1 MNDLSLF
8 YRELVLAWEKFSVC
22 KNLTGSQI
30 STQSLWNNK
39 FIHSKFK
46 SLYDDSLVSKGIIYV
61 SNLFDKKGELK
72 NWETVSQEFNL
83 NPVHFLK
90 WYGVLKSI
98 PSSWEKALRSHSV
111 EESMISEESQCG
123 IEANRKF
130 IPINCV
136 TAKLVYNLCI
146 SHKFSPPTS
155 KKLLSTKFNIEDQ
168 KTWSSVYLL
177 PASTTLD
184 TKIRMFQYKILNNI
198 LYLNQRLY
206 HMKLADSP
214 LCSLCKREF
223 ETISRLF
230 LRCESSKRL
239 WAEIQK
245 WSSHTITLPQLSE
258 KIVYL
263 GWFSNDPQTNLI
275 NHILLLYEY
284 FLYSRRNDRG
294 KVNFRAFKVYIRYVV
309 KIEESIAKRKK
320 NLTAHLSKW
329 DPLMVLFS

>member
-39 FIHSKFK
+39 FIHSKSK
-46 SLYDDSLVSKGIIYV
+46 SLYDHSLVSKGIIYV
-61 SNLFDKKGELK
+61 SNLFNRKGEMK

-98 PSSWEKALRSHSV
+98 PSSWKKALRSHSV
-111 EESMISEESQCG
+111 QESMISEESQCG
-123 IEANRKF
+123 IEANGKF
-130 IPINCV
+130 IPINGV
-136 TAKLVYNLCI
+136 TAKLVDNLCI

-177 PASTTLD
+177 PASTTLG

-206 HMKLADSP
+206 DMKLVASP

-223 ETISRLF
+223 ETAQFCRIKGCGGEGCPPPPPIIFERL
-230 LRCESSKRL
+230 K
-239 WAEIQK
+239 
-245 WSSHTITLPQLSE
+245 LPQQIIYRRKGDLSE
-258 KIVYL
+258 
-263 GWFSNDPQTNLI
+263 SP
-275 NHILLLYEY
+275 NHEKYWENILVSRFYEQ
-284 FLYSRRNDRG
+284 F
-294 KVNFRAFKVYIRYVV
+294 
-309 KIEESIAKRKK
+309 
-320 NLTAHLSKW
+320 
-329 DPLMVLFS
+329 

>member
-22 KNLTGSQI
+22 KNLPGSQI
-30 STQSLWNNK
+30 STQSQWNNK
-39 FIHSKFK
+39 FIHSKSK

-61 SNLFDKKGELK
+61 SNLFDRKGEMK

-98 PSSWEKALRSHSV
+98 PSSWKKALRSHSV
-111 EESMISEESQCG
+111 EESIISKESQCG
-123 IEANRKF
+123 IEANGKF
-130 IPINCV
+130 IPINGV

-177 PASTTLD
+177 PVSTTLD

-206 HMKLADSP
+206 HMKLVASP
-214 LCSLCKREF
+214 LC
-223 ETISRLF
+223 LF
-230 LRCESSKRL
+230 
-239 WAEIQK
+239 
-245 WSSHTITLPQLSE
+245 
-258 KIVYL
+258 IV
-263 GWFSNDPQTNLI
+263 
-275 NHILLLYEY
+275 
-284 FLYSRRNDRG
+284 
-294 KVNFRAFKVYIRYVV
+294 
-309 KIEESIAKRKK
+309 
-320 NLTAHLSKW
+320 
-329 DPLMVLFS
+329 

>member
-1 MNDLSLF
+1 M
-8 YRELVLAWEKFSVC
+8 AWKKFFVC

-30 STQSLWNNK
+30 STRSLWNNK

-46 SLYDDSLVSKGIIYV
+46 SLYDDFLVSKGIIYV
-61 SNLFDKKGELK
+61 SNLFDRKGELK
-72 NWETVSQEFNL
+72 NWETVSQE
-83 NPVHFLK
+83 FLK

-98 PSSWEKALRSHSV
+98 PSSWKKALRSHSI
-111 EESMISEESQCG
+111 EESMKNEESQCE
-123 IEANRKF
+123 IEANGKF

-136 TAKLVYNLCI
+136 TAKLVYNLCL

-184 TKIRMFQYKILNNI
+184 TKLRMFQYKILNNI

-223 ETISRLF
+223 ETISHLF

-239 WAEIQK
+239 
-245 WSSHTITLPQLSE
+245 
-258 KIVYL
+258 
-263 GWFSNDPQTNLI
+263 
-275 NHILLLYEY
+275 
-284 FLYSRRNDRG
+284 
-294 KVNFRAFKVYIRYVV
+294 
-309 KIEESIAKRKK
+309 
-320 NLTAHLSKW
+320 
-329 DPLMVLFS
+329 